1 MKKTSIL
8 ICLAICMINCKTE
21 TKVVKI
27 ESQKTKSE
35 NNMKVAESIYQFK
48 VKDLAGNEFDF
59 SSLKGKK
66 LLIVNTASKC
76 GLTPQYKQLQE
87 VYDLYG
93 GENFEIIGFPANN
106 FGKQEPGTDMEI
118 ASFCKEN
125 FGVTFPMMSKV
136 SVKGSDMDD
145 LYQFLTQEN
154 RNGLKDSEV
163 SWNFQKYLIGAD
175 GKLVSVFSPKT
186 LPDDASIVNWI
197 KE

>member
-1 MKKTSIL
+1 
-8 ICLAICMINCKTE
+8 MINCKTE

-48 VKDLAGNEFDF
+48 VKDLAGNDFDF

-106 FGKQEPGTDMEI
+106 FGQQEPGTNMEI

-175 GKLVSVFSPKT
+175 GKLVSVVSPNT